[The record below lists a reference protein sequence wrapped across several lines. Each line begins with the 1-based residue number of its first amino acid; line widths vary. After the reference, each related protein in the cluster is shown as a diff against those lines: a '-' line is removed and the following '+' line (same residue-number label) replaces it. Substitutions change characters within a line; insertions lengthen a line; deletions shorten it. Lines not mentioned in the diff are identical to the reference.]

1 MTSDDTFMMKDP
13 ISARWEAA
21 ALSVVLA
28 VDAMSSLSAVV
39 TELMRRRRDS
49 IGGLDDGKAAIT
61 WR

>member
-1 MTSDDTFMMKDP
+1 MMKDP

-28 VDAMSSLSAVV
+28 VDATSSSSAMV
-39 TELMRRRRDS
+39 TALMRRRDS
-49 IGGLDDGKAAIT
+49 ILVGGLDDGKAAIT